1 MLRFKDAPKVTPIVV
16 NRTDRIPIGAGE
28 PPIVP
33 TGAAI
38 ANAVYDAT
46 GVRITHAPMTPA
58 RVRGFLRAAGK

>member
-1 MLRFKDAPKVTPIVV
+1 MRFKETPTVTTVVV
-16 NRTDRIPIGAGE
+16 NRPDREASGSGE
-28 PPIVP
+28 PPLVP
-33 TGAAI
+33 TGPAI